1 MHLRGPALSRET
13 SAIIWG
19 VGLAFYVFVFMLAV
33 GVSLGVSVVA
43 SILSAVVIFFTV
55 LLLGDDARR
64 A

>member
-13 SAIIWG
+13 TSVIWA
-19 VGLAFYVFVFMLAV
+19 VGLGFYVFIFMLAV

-43 SILSAVVIFFTV
+43 SILSAAAIFFVV

-64 A
+64 V